1 VDSGEALHAHTFSFC
16 LVDALVDAG
25 APAVL
30 ALALAAFML
39 ADAGA
44 PAVLALAPAAGA
56 DAPADADEYCSIRV
70 SVTRTNPIPPL
81 LPRHP
86 IPGPQRVQPLQC
98 RSP

>member
-1 VDSGEALHAHTFSFC
+1 MDSGEALHAHTFSFC

-44 PAVLALAPAAGA
+44 PAALAG
-56 DAPADADEYCSIRV
+56 
-70 SVTRTNPIPPL
+70 VT
-81 LPRHP
+81 
-86 IPGPQRVQPLQC
+86 PLQVC
-98 RSP
+98 FFTRFAKCSQVSSW